1 MRTRRVYA
9 LAAMV
14 AFALGCSGDPELD
27 ALAQEQIVC
36 ARGATIDGIDVSFW
50 QGTIDWNQVRTTTV
64 RYAFIRA
71 YYGAN
76 TRDSQ
81 FDRNWREARRVGLL
95 RGAYQW
101 FKPLQDPALQ
111 ADRVVAAVGRLGPGD
126 LPVVADVEEPPA
138 DGIPSRAEYARRLR
152 IWYDR
157 VRAGTGRAPIL
168 YSGKYYWEGY
178 LATTAFNT
186 APLWHPQ
193 YTSAACPN
201 IANQWSNWR
210 FWQFSST
217 SRVAGIAGNVDR
229 NRFNGTMAELNAL
242 AGIGVAVQD
251 AGVDRPAVIDVPR
264 DTAVVR
270 DVTVDV
276 LRDAAPDGMR
286 DAASDLG
293 ADASSDGSPDDGAVD
308 TMVSDAADD
317 AADGAVDDVLDESPA
332 LGDAGNVDEGP
343 APDAGELQGGCGCD
357 VPGPART
364 GVAGTWGA
372 ALVAL
377 AALRRR
383 RRA

>member
-1 MRTRRVYA
+1 
-9 LAAMV
+9 MV
-14 AFALGCSGDPELD
+14 AATVFALGCSGDPELD
-27 ALAQEQIVC
+27 ALTQEQIVC
-36 ARGATIDGIDVSFW
+36 ARGSTVDGIDVSFW
-50 QGTIDWNQVRTTTV
+50 QGTIDWNQVRSTTV

-111 ADRVVAAVGRLGPGD
+111 ADRIVAAVGRLGAGD

-157 VRAGTGRAPIL
+157 VQAGTGRAPIL

-229 NRFNGTMAELNAL
+229 NRFNGTMADLNAL

-251 AGVDRPAVIDVPR
+251 AGVDRPTVLDVPR
-264 DTAVVR
+264 DTVAVR

-276 LRDAAPDGMR
+276 TRDVAVDAMRDASSDLGTDAAL
-286 DAASDLG
+286 DAASD
-293 ADASSDGSPDDGAVD
+293 ATSEDASDG
-308 TMVSDAADD
+308 TTSDAGDDAGDD
-317 AADGAVDDVLDESPA
+317 AALDVVDESPA
-332 LGDAGNVDEGP
+332 LGDAGNVDESPTADTG
-343 APDAGELQGGCGCD
+343 DLQGGCSCD
-357 VPGPART
+357 VPGPAHTR
-364 GVAGTWGA
+364 GTVPWSA

-383 RRA
+383 RRS